1 VKKLKLPKNPHKGLK
16 TYCHKCKRDNPTC
29 NHYDIHKY
37 KVKIHI
43 KGGENKKRT
52 KILVAT
58 TYYDAVKEA
67 INFENELI
75 SNNYYIAA
83 EEEVGNDYS
92 IFDAVVQYKRY
103 LSGDYKYSHKVK
115 KVTVEYQKECL
126 RYCTYFLDSIST
138 YKDVMKNRIV
148 DVNQT
153 DVARFYTWADGHY
166 GVKAFNKCMGG
177 LKAFFNFLIDVEE
190 IQMKN
195 QFGVYQ
201 SKPEE
206 RANVVTVNKEDFLKI
221 LDSIGKADPYVT
233 LGGKGERKN
242 MYRPYLV
249 EGFKLFLLTGGRR
262 EDVIDLKWSD
272 MVTTIDNIKF
282 FKIANKKVNRIRKT
296 EKQIKY
302 VAKIPIGDDLMD
314 LLTELGYESKR
325 NSDEYILFPDRKQK
339 VKTIM
344 NDMSKAFTHYRK
356 ASGVKDGISLKSLR
370 KTYITWVNS
379 VMGKNTGLL
388 TGHQGEQVLKDYYI
402 DSDVLN
408 EIEKAALK
416 VKIFGT

>member
-1 VKKLKLPKNPHKGLK
+1 MKKLKLPKNPHKGLK

-29 NHYDIHKY
+29 NHHDILKY
-37 KVKIHI
+37 KIKIHI

-52 KILVAT
+52 KILDAT
-58 TYYDAVKEA
+58 TYNDAVKEA
-67 INFENELI
+67 IDFEKELT
-75 SNNYYIAA
+75 SNNYYVAE

-92 IFDAVVQYKRY
+92 IFDAVVQYTRY

-115 KVTVEYQKECL
+115 KVTVEYQKECI
-126 RYCTYFLDSIST
+126 RYCTYFLDSVNG
-138 YKDVMKNRIV
+138 YKSVTKNRIV

-153 DVARFYTWADGHY
+153 DVARFYTWADTHY
-166 GVKAFNKCMGG
+166 GEKAFNKCMGA
-177 LKAFFNFLIDVEE
+177 LKAFFKFLIDVEG

-195 QFGVYQ
+195 QFGVYE
-201 SKPEE
+201 SKPVVK
-206 RANVVTVNKEDFLKI
+206 ANVVTLKKEEFLKI
-221 LDSIGKADPYVT
+221 LDSIGKADPYVI

-262 EDVIDLKWSD
+262 EDVVDLKWSD
-272 MVTTIDNIKF
+272 MVTTIDNIRF
-282 FKIANKKVNRIRKT
+282 FMISNKKVNRIRKT
-296 EKQIKY
+296 EKQVKY
-302 VAKIPIGDDLMD
+302 STKIPIGDDLMD
-314 LLTELGYESKR
+314 LLIELGYESKR
-325 NSDEYILFPDRKQK
+325 NSDEYILLPDRKWK

-344 NDMSKAFTHYRK
+344 DDMSKAFTHYRK
-356 ASGVKDGISLKSLR
+356 ASGVNESVSLKTLR

-379 VMGKNTGLL
+379 VMGKNTGIL